1 MLTSNSSTSKYVDPK
16 DTLIPADINA
26 VSWVIQALDVDQD
39 TFCNKESIT
48 TSYIHFPH
56 LQIEFFATCFENFR
70 RWDGSPDCWRNRH
83 KNISPVGCRANEC
96 LTWVL

>member
-39 TFCNKESIT
+39 TFLKISDAGMVLPTAGGIDIRTYPPSVAGQMNA
-48 TSYIHFPH
+48 
-56 LQIEFFATCFENFR
+56 LLGFFE
-70 RWDGSPDCWRNRH
+70 DS
-83 KNISPVGCRANEC
+83 
-96 LTWVL
+96 